1 MVFTSPSC
9 RSTNAVNTLKGYINL
24 VQHYKCLKMAKAYSY
39 GVMSPAADVL
49 YCILFGSAGLNT
61 MTMNSAKIGLVV
73 ITIERYFK
81 VAQHE

>member
-1 MVFTSPSC
+1 
-9 RSTNAVNTLKGYINL
+9 
-24 VQHYKCLKMAKAYSY
+24 MAKAYSY
-39 GVMSPAADVL
+39 GVMSPAADML
-49 YCILFGSAGLNT
+49 YCILFDSAGLNT